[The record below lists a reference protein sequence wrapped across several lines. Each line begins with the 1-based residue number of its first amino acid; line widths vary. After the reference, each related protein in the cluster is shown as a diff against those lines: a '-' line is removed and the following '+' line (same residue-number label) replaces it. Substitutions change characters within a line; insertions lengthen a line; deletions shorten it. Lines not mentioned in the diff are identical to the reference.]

1 MNDAIDVE
9 SAPAIEV
16 LLVEVSS
23 EVVAIPIDSVKEV
36 IEYTQITQVPM
47 CHKEVS
53 GVINVRGSV
62 VPVVDA
68 AIRLGTMAHQT
79 YDKYSCII
87 LYESLSDKLQE
98 SVMIGLVVSRVRSI
112 KSISLDRVFEKPA
125 FGVHIP
131 NQYVADMVE
140 VDNET
145 IPLLIMAELLN
156 GKQINQGLLKH
167 QQMMLSRWES

>member
-1 MNDAIDVE
+1 MNEALDIE
-9 SAPAIEV
+9 GSPALEM
-16 LLVEVSS
+16 LLVEVAS
-23 EVVAIPIDSVKEV
+23 EVVAIPIDMVNEV
-36 IEYTQITQVPM
+36 IEYAKITQVPM
-47 CHKEVS
+47 CDKEVC

-68 AIRLGTMAHQT
+68 GIRLGIGSQQK

-87 LYESLSDKLQE
+87 LYESISDKLQE

-140 VDNET
+140 VDQDT
-145 IPLLIMAELLN
+145 IPLLVMSELLN
-156 GKQINQGLLKH
+156 GKQINQRMLKN
-167 QQMMLSRWES
+167 QQVMLSHWES

>member
-1 MNDAIDVE
+1 MNEALGVDGSPDF
-9 SAPAIEV
+9 EV

-23 EVVAIPIDSVKEV
+23 EVVAIPIDTVNEV
-36 IEYTQITQVPM
+36 IEFAKITQVPM
-47 CHKEVS
+47 CDKEVC

-68 AIRLGTMAHQT
+68 GIRLGISSPQK

-87 LYESLSDKLQE
+87 LYESVSDKLQE

-112 KSISLDRVFEKPA
+112 KSIALERVFEKPA

-140 VDNET
+140 VDKET
-145 IPLLIMAELLN
+145 IPLLIMSELLN
-156 GKQINQGLLKH
+156 GKQINQRMLKH
-167 QQMMLSRWES
+167 QQVMLSHWES